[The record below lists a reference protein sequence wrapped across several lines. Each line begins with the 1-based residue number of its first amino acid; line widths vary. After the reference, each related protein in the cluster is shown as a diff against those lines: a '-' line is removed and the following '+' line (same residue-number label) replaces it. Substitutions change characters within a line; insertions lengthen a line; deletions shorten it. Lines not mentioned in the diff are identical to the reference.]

1 MFTWSSLQILIDL
14 KGFTCHWRF
23 VTRSQ
28 QLCSKSFLLPDIKL
42 SSFSLSRPLLQYF
55 NRQASKR
62 NNLAK
67 GRVANVSL
75 GVAGLHVTY
84 AKFPSLGITVIINIF
99 FIYFFGDQN
108 FFMATI
114 LQLKV
119 AKRRLFEKVSLER
132 CVTPTLRPRP
142 PPPLM
147 LQNAS
152 WTVYWKEG
160 EGEATFNKG
169 RKQDLHQGKPL
180 VIFRCQQLLSMIVGS
195 NETMIH
201 SSKDGP

>member
-1 MFTWSSLQILIDL
+1 M
-14 KGFTCHWRF
+14 CHWRF

-28 QLCSKSFLLPDIKL
+28 QVCSKSFLLPDIEL

-75 GVAGLHVTY
+75 DVVGLHVTY
-84 AKFPSLGITVIINIF
+84 TKCPSLDITVIIIIIILF
-99 FIYFFGDQN
+99 FFGDQN

-132 CVTPTLRPRP
+132 CR
-142 PPPLM
+142 
-147 LQNAS
+147 
-152 WTVYWKEG
+152 Y
-160 EGEATFNKG
+160 
-169 RKQDLHQGKPL
+169 D
-180 VIFRCQQLLSMIVGS
+180 
-195 NETMIH
+195 
-201 SSKDGP
+201 